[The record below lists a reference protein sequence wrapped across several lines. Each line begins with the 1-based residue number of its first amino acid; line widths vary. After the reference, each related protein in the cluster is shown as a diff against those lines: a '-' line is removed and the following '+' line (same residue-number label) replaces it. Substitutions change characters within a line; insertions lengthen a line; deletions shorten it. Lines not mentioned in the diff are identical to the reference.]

1 MSTARAARWAAVVVC
16 LAAVLP
22 YARTIDN
29 YFVQDDFGVV
39 WLLSQKPW
47 TYFPHW
53 FVSTWMDDIWGY
65 TPDEIRPFPALTYQI
80 AAAFGAGSPVANHVI
95 NIALHAANGV
105 LVLWL
110 AHVVAGLSVAASTIA
125 AIVFVVLPFQAESVT
140 WATGRVDSMPA
151 FFYLASFILYAR
163 WRARDVERRGY
174 WWSVALFFV
183 ALFSKQNAITLG
195 PALVAYDL
203 VIVRHRVRLSW
214 DWMRPYAPF
223 ALLTIAYLVLR
234 LALFG
239 EVARESQLTAANL
252 SYFAGLVVRHLRR
265 TVFGDASVGTAGQWI
280 LVGTVAVGVAAAA
293 MRAGRGR
300 AREAARTAL
309 YFGVF
314 WWAVGVAP
322 VLVAAYESP
331 RHIYLASVGW
341 AVLLGLAWD
350 LTPTH
355 RPVWR
360 AFATVAAT
368 ALIGAYSV
376 QLVRVV
382 DTWETRSVVSARA
395 VAHLEREALAVPEG
409 ALIIAGAP
417 VSSWEWAAP
426 FVLRPPFVR
435 PEVERRITLVTPW
448 LLHCCRSQ
456 WDDDM
461 RTRLRAW
468 RDGGTR
474 GGVVAL
480 RWDGPTGVAYR
491 LSSAEEPYLRPLLD
505 QLLETDSSPSLDRGI
520 RNLLDR
526 LPPDRRP
533 R

>member
-1 MSTARAARWAAVVVC
+1 MNTAQARRWAALLVC

-47 TYFPHW
+47 TYFPRW

-95 NIALHAANGV
+95 NIALHAANGL
-105 LVLWL
+105 LVLCL
-110 AHVVAGLSVAASTIA
+110 AHLVAGLSLAGSTIA
-125 AIVFVVLPFQAESVT
+125 AVVFLVLPFQAESVA

-163 WRARDVERRGY
+163 WRARPVETRLY
-174 WWSVALFFV
+174 WWSVVLFFV
-183 ALFSKQNAITLG
+183 TLFSKQNAITLG
-195 PALVAYDL
+195 PALVAFDL
-203 VIVRHRVRLSW
+203 VILRRPIRVSW
-214 DWMRPYAPF
+214 DWVRPYVPF
-223 ALLTIAYLVLR
+223 ALLTIAYLLLR

-252 SYFAGLVVRHLRR
+252 SYFSGLVVRHLRR
-265 TVFGDASVGTAGQWI
+265 TVFGDVGFGSAGQWALVGTAF
-280 LVGTVAVGVAAAA
+280 VVMAVAAIGAGRERSRQA
-293 MRAGRGR
+293 MRVV
-300 AREAARTAL
+300 L

-314 WWAVGVAP
+314 WWVIGVAP

-331 RHIYLASVGW
+331 RHIYLAAVGW
-341 AVLLGLAWD
+341 AVLLGLAYD
-350 LTPTH
+350 LCPTRH
-355 RPVWR
+355 TVWR
-360 AFATVAAT
+360 ILASAGAVAV
-368 ALIGAYSV
+368 IGFYSA
-376 QLVRVV
+376 QLMRVV
-382 DTWETRSVVSARA
+382 DMWETRSIVSARA
-395 VAHLEREALAVPEG
+395 VAHLEREALAAPEG
-409 ALIIAGAP
+409 SLIIAGAP

-426 FVLRPPFVR
+426 FILRPPFVR
-435 PEVERRITLVTPW
+435 PEVEQRITLVTPW

-461 RTRLRAW
+461 RVRLRAW
-468 RDGGTR
+468 RGMGRHGGI
-474 GGVVAL
+474 VAL
-480 RWDGPTGVAYR
+480 RWDGQTGAAYR
-491 LSSAEEPYLRPLLD
+491 LSSVEEPYLWPLVD
-505 QLLETDSSPSLDRGI
+505 ELLETDSSASLDRAI

-526 LPPDRRP
+526 LPPDGRSR
-533 R
+533 